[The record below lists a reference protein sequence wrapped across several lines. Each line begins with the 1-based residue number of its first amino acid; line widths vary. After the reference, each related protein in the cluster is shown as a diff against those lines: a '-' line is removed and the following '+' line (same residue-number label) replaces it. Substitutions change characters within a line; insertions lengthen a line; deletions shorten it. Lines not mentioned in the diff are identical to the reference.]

1 MIMAVRELYY
11 LLNSGK
17 NSKFKYFFRNYLRL
31 LCPKWIC
38 RTRRERII
46 KRLSCR
52 CDMDYVMR
60 RVDYY
65 NKLFRHDTLA
75 GKWRESMICLS
86 QQGMCKEG
94 KVYFFDSHEYS
105 RFFKQDLRWNLLAG
119 DIVDVPPVPS
129 IVKSRPLVVNNEFS
143 VLLNMD
149 KVRHFIFVN
158 DKKSFGQKR
167 DMIVFR
173 GKIGVPGSP
182 MFKENRYRFMKQF
195 MDNKLCDLGEI
206 KSRYCTPEWVV
217 DKMTIGE
224 HLDYKFILAL
234 EGNDVASNLKWVM
247 SSNSLAVMPRPTCET
262 WFMEGTLVGG
272 VHYVEIKSDFS
283 DLEEKIRYYMENQDE
298 ALKIIENAHKYV
310 AQFRDKK
317 RERLISLLVMKTY
330 LSIVNPGAE
339 L

>member
-1 MIMAVRELYY
+1 
-11 LLNSGK
+11 
-17 NSKFKYFFRNYLRL
+17 
-31 LCPKWIC
+31 
-38 RTRRERII
+38 
-46 KRLSCR
+46 
-52 CDMDYVMR
+52 MDYVAR

-65 NKLFRHDTLA
+65 NKLSRNDALA
-75 GKWRESMICLS
+75 GRWHGAMADISRQE
-86 QQGMCKEG
+86 MCKEG
-94 KVYFFDSHEYS
+94 KVYFFDSYEYS
-105 RFFKQDLRWNLLAG
+105 RFFRQNLHWKLLAG

-129 IVKSRPLVVNNEFS
+129 IVKSRPLVEHNEYS

-158 DKKSFGQKR
+158 DKKKFEQKK
-167 DMIVFR
+167 DMVVFR

-182 MFKENRYRFMKQF
+182 MFKENRYRFLKQF
-195 MDNKLCDLGEI
+195 MGNPICDLGEI

-224 HLDYKFILAL
+224 HLEFKFILAL
-234 EGNDVASNLKWVM
+234 EGNDVASNLKWIM

-272 VHYVEIKSDFS
+272 VHYVEIRPDFS
-283 DLEEKIRYYMENQDE
+283 DLEEKMRYYIENPDE
-298 ALKIIENAHKYV
+298 ARKIIENAHEYV

-317 RERLISLLVMKTY
+317 RERLISLLVMKKY